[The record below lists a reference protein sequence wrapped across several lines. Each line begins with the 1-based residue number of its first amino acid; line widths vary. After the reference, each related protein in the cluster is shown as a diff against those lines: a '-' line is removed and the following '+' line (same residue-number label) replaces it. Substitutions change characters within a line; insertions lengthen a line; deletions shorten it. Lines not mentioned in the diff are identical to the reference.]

1 MRRSYD
7 RRTRKAVSELSFD
20 DVCNDRDGSGD
31 RVLGILLCHPINGV
45 EGTGNLP
52 MSSDDSSGVEG
63 TGNPRC

>member
-1 MRRSYD
+1 M
-7 RRTRKAVSELSFD
+7 SELLLD
-20 DVCNDRDGSGD
+20 EVCYDSDGSGD

>member
-1 MRRSYD
+1 M
-7 RRTRKAVSELSFD
+7 SELSFD